1 MIFEVIFLNFIKLE
15 ILILIYKYNKVTAAA
30 ERLGIK
36 QPTVTFHMKSLEKML
51 GVKLFETHGGYIV
64 LTEPGEALMHYADKI
79 LKLKDEAERAVSE
92 FNDLKKGTLKIGASY
107 VPSTYLIP
115 DILRQIKNVYSTL
128 QISVTV
134 NPSKTIVQMLLD
146 HELDVGIIC
155 SMGNN
160 DLNLVYKKIYE
171 DELGVVFSPKNSLI
185 QYKILSEENLWNQ
198 TFVNH
203 SKASST
209 RQLVEKWLEKRQIKF
224 SSVVQLD
231 SLEAIKHT
239 IVSTDWISI
248 ISKKAVE
255 QELKREELVY
265 RTLPGEGIKRDI
277 YLVYNRD
284 RWVSPIM
291 QKFFDVAVGYNAN
304 K

>member
-1 MIFEVIFLNFIKLE
+1 MIFEVVFLNFIKLE
-15 ILILIYKYNKVTAAA
+15 ILILIYKYNKVTTAA

-115 DILRQIKNVYSTL
+115 DILRQIKNVYSML

-160 DLNLVYKKIYE
+160 DSNIVYKKIYE
-171 DELGVVFSPKNSLI
+171 DELGVVFSTKNSLI
-185 QYKILSEENLWNQ
+185 QYKILSEEDLCNQ

-203 SKASST
+203 SKVSST
-209 RQLVEKWLEKRQIKF
+209 RQLVEKWLEKRQINF

-239 IVSTDWISI
+239 IVSTDWVSI

-255 QELKREELVY
+255 QELKRGELVY
-265 RTLPGEGIKRDI
+265 RALPGEGIKRDI

-291 QKFFDVAVGYNAN
+291 QKFFDVAVDYNGN

>member
-15 ILILIYKYNKVTAAA
+15 ILILIYKYNKVTAVA

-64 LTEPGEALMHYADKI
+64 LTEPGQALMHYADKI

-115 DILRQIKNVYSTL
+115 DILRQIKNVYSML
-128 QISVTV
+128 EISVTI

-160 DLNLVYKKIYE
+160 DSNLVYKKIYE
-171 DELGVVFSPKNSLI
+171 DELGVVFSTKNSLI

-203 SKASST
+203 SKVSST

-239 IVSTDWISI
+239 IASTDWVSI

-255 QELKREELVY
+255 QELKRGELVY
-265 RTLPGEGIKRDI
+265 RALPGEGIKRDI